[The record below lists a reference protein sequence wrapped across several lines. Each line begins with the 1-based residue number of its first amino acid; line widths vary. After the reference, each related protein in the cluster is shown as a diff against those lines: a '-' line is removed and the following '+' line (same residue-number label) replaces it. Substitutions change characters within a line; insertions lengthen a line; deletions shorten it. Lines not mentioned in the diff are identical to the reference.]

1 MPSGATNVFKIPC
14 THMSG
19 RVVAKLLPVFK
30 PGGSLMRQ
38 DPTLA
43 ERMSSTE
50 VTLLPTD
57 TLLRALRVMERH
69 GVSLLPVVE
78 EAGGL
83 VGLISRAH
91 VLSAW
96 RVDPLLP
103 VGLVMSECGKPRE
116 GPWEGPSPY

>member
-1 MPSGATNVFKIPC
+1 
-14 THMSG
+14 
-19 RVVAKLLPVFK
+19 
-30 PGGSLMRQ
+30 MRQ

>member
-1 MPSGATNVFKIPC
+1 MW
-14 THMSG
+14 
-19 RVVAKLLPVFK
+19 
-30 PGGSLMRQ
+30 Q

-43 ERMSSTE
+43 EKLSSTE

-78 EAGGL
+78 EAGGM

-103 VGLVMSECGKPRE
+103 VGLVMSECGKPR
-116 GPWEGPSPY
+116 GGTWEGPPPY